1 MEEFTNGPNGVE
13 VDWTKEPNFYFST
26 EVDALTALQDLGDQL
41 DSAREQVMHIMR
53 YMRAAVIAARVPYK
67 NGEQTSP
74 TAIINHSS
82 LSRRTVY
89 AILDG
94 RE

>member
-13 VDWTKEPNFYFST
+13 VDWTKEPSFYFST
-26 EVDALTALQDLGDQL
+26 EVDALMTLQDLGDQL
-41 DSAREQVMHIMR
+41 ASARRQVREIMR
-53 YMRAAVIAARVPYK
+53 YMNAAVVAARVPYK

-74 TAIINHSS
+74 TAIIGHSG

-89 AILDG
+89 AILG
-94 RE
+94 GSE